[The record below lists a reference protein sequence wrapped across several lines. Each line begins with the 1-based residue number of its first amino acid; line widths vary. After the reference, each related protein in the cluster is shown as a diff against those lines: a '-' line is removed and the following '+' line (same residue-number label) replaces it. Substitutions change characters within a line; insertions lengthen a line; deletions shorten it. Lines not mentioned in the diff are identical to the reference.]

1 MAQDF
6 IQIYPP
12 DAALCTEARQ
22 QLYTDLLENVELG
35 EFKKKTFAPALK
47 RLCLEGQIESRDE
60 RIGALRDPAGRINPL
75 GTYVH
80 AYLCLASPVVS
91 EEAFAAILRHYR
103 PQSLT
108 DMAIE
113 LVRYFD
119 GTRLRH
125 PGPQVFL
132 RMRCLVR
139 TLAQVIPA
147 TSFQYLCGDMFSR
160 FLSRA
165 CHDESLDNCMVSD
178 CWDGVDQFVG
188 MGRDMESI
196 HTLATDLFSGKVRQP
211 AIYQDSHVVLFCTRY
226 FQRQLGPHLLALLDA
241 VYQAILAGQR
251 LRWEQGVLVVKHIP
265 RREEW
270 DDDADE
276 AAGDDSAGPGN
287 SDSAQAPAL
296 ADASSGPI
304 GTGFFC
310 LARSATPAH
319 SRAVENTLR
328 GTVAQPESTAP
339 HILALA
345 PFAGPEALQRVDAT
359 TLLLGWEAEFAPE
372 AGRDA
377 AAACTA
383 AGCQVLAPAL
393 WLESG
398 EVLHLHGLGPGEPWR
413 FSRAHGANSAN
424 SATDKE
430 DDDAE
435 VRELP
440 DLLAVLLARA
450 DGESPGQQ
458 GAPPR

>member
-1 MAQDF
+1 MTQDF

-12 DAALCTEARQ
+12 DAALRTEARQ

-60 RIGALRDPAGRINPL
+60 RIGALRDPARRINPL

-91 EEAFAAILRHYR
+91 EEAFAAILRYYR

-125 PGPQVFL
+125 PGPEVFL

-165 CHDESLDNCMVSD
+165 CYDKSLENCMVSD

-196 HTLATDLFSGKVRQP
+196 HTLATDLFSGKVRQH

-241 VYQAILAGQR
+241 VYQAIPAGQR
-251 LRWEQGVLVVKHIP
+251 LRLERGVLVVKHIP

-276 AAGDDSAGPGN
+276 AAGEDAEGTGN
-287 SDSAQAPAL
+287 SDSAPAPAL
-296 ADASSGPI
+296 ADAPSGPI

-319 SRAVENTLR
+319 SRAVESTLR
-328 GTVAQPESTAP
+328 GAPAQPESTAT
-339 HILALA
+339 HLLALA
-345 PFAGPEALQRVDAT
+345 PFAGPEALQRVDDT

-372 AGRDA
+372 AGRDQ

-398 EVLHLHGLGPGEPWR
+398 EVLHLHGLAPGEPWR
-413 FSRAHGANSAN
+413 FSRAYGANSA
-424 SATDKE
+424 SGEE
-430 DDDAE
+430 DEGAE
-435 VRELP
+435 VLDLP
-440 DLLAVLLARA
+440 DLLAVLLAKA
-450 DGESPGQQ
+450 DGESPGQR